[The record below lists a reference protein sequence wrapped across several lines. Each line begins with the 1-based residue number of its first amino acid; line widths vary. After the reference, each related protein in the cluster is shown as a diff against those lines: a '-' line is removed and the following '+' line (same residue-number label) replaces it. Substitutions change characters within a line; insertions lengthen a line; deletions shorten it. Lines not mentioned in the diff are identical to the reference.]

1 MELGLLQPEP
11 ECLLINGRSQVEPR
25 PGPPSPRYLYFVWR
39 KDRLAICCAKTA
51 QVHRGCLPVVSMF
64 YTDGTSL
71 MISPGGL
78 VLASFR

>member
-11 ECLLINGRSQVEPR
+11 EWLLINGRSQVEPR
-25 PGPPSPRYLYFVWR
+25 PGPPI
-39 KDRLAICCAKTA
+39 DRLVICCAKTA
-51 QVHRGCLPVVSMF
+51 QVHRGCLTVVSMF